1 MLTFYAY
8 INITFFFLADKEGKK
23 EKNTTT
29 SYLKNLDSPT
39 LGLKEQPRHITID
52 EVSLGLKE
60 QPRHIIIDES

>member
-1 MLTFYAY
+1 MSLNFQILYYLLT
-8 INITFFFLADKEGKK
+8 
-23 EKNTTT
+23 TTT
-29 SYLKNLDSPT
+29 SYLKNVDSLT